1 MENYIVVLERKC
13 WSNELYSR
21 LEYLKI
27 SGIPSDTEAGK
38 LEETVLKVFEKL
50 DVDFHSWKIA
60 TGSKLEIG
68 QRKS

>member
-50 DVDFHSWKIA
+50 DVDVHSWKIA